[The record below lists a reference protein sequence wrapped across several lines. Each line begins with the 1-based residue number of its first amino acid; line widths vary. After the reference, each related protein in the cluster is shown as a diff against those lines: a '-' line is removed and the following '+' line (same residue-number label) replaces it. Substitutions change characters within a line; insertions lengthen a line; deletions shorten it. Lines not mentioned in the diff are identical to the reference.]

1 MDYDYVHH
9 YYFKVIYVISTVL
22 LLSSPALIKAQQP
35 CIRNSITP
43 CDVSDNSTTNLGYIF
58 NGITPT
64 CQAYL
69 TFRSQPPL
77 YNSISTISN
86 LLSADPS
93 QLAQLNSVSE
103 DETFV
108 QDKMVLVPSGSAT
121 AVNCSR
127 STSGQYY
134 QASISYVVRPN
145 DGFFVIANNTLEGLS
160 TCQAIQAQNSVS
172 SNELDVGMRIEVPLR
187 CSCPTKSQSDAGIK
201 YLLSYLVTFGESVDS
216 ISDRIGVET
225 SRILEANGLLTE
237 DTIYPFTTLLI
248 PLQNPP
254 TSSQVK
260 EPATPPPPPPISPLT
275 PPGKSSSKAWIYVVA
290 GVIGGLVLLLIIGAI
305 IFCVFFRKS
314 KKKIDPVIV
323 SDSYKA
329 REKSTD
335 KKLEVEYSDFFDSV
349 SSIAESLKVYK
360 FEELQSAT
368 QNFSPSCWI
377 KGSVYRGTFNG
388 DLAAIKKING
398 DVSKEISILNKIN
411 HFNLIRLSG
420 VCFNNGDWYL
430 VYEYAVNGPLT
441 EWIINNNNQKLLTW
455 TQRIQIAL
463 DVATGL
469 NYLHSYAFPPYVH
482 KDIKS
487 DTILLD
493 GDYRAK
499 IFNFDLAR
507 SADGEGGQ
515 FVLTRH
521 IVGTKGHMAP
531 EYLENGMISTKLD
544 VYSFGILMLEMLTG
558 KEVASLYEVETDLS
572 DVLGP
577 ILNEGNGKDNLS
589 NFIDLSLQG
598 NYPADIALFMV
609 RLIVNC
615 IKTDPSGR
623 PDMNE
628 IVHSLLRILKTS
640 FSWERSISISE

>member
-1 MDYDYVHH
+1 M
-9 YYFKVIYVISTVL
+9 IN
-22 LLSSPALIKAQQP
+22 AQQP
-35 CIRNSITP
+35 YIRKSITP
-43 CDVSDNSTTNLGYIF
+43 CEVSDNSTTNLGYIY

-77 YNSISTISN
+77 YNSISTISD
-86 LLSADPS
+86 LLSVDPS

-103 DETFV
+103 NETFV
-108 QDKMVLVPSGSAT
+108 QDKIVLVP
-121 AVNCSR
+121 VNCSR
-127 STSGQYY
+127 SSSGQYY
-134 QASISYVVRPN
+134 QASISYGVRPN

-160 TCQAIQAQNSVS
+160 TCQAIQAQNNVS
-172 SNELDVGMRIEVPLR
+172 SNALDVGMKIEVPLR
-187 CSCPTKSQSDAGIK
+187 CGCPTQSQSDAGIK
-201 YLLSYLVTFGESVDS
+201 YLLSYLVTFGERVDS

-225 SRILEANGLLTE
+225 SRILEANGLLPE

-254 TSSQVK
+254 TSSQIT
-260 EPATPPPPPPISPLT
+260 EPNTSPPPPPPRPPPT
-275 PPGKSSSKAWIYVVA
+275 PPGKSSSKAWIYAVA
-290 GVIGGLVLLLIIGAI
+290 GVLGGLVLLSIIGAI
-305 IFCVFFRKS
+305 IFFVFFHKS
-314 KKKIDPVIV
+314 QKQLDPVIV
-323 SDSYKA
+323 SDSYEA
-329 REKSTD
+329 REKSSH
-335 KKLEVEYSDFFDSV
+335 KKLDVEYSDFFDSV

-441 EWIINNNNQKLLTW
+441 EWIINNNNQKILTW

-558 KEVASLYEVETDLS
+558 KEVASLYEVETDLL

-577 ILNEGNGKDNLS
+577 ILNEENGKENLS
-589 NFIDLSLQG
+589 NFIDPSLQR
-598 NYPADIALFMV
+598 NYPADLAIFMV

-628 IVHSLLRILKTS
+628 IVQSLLRISKTS
-640 FSWERSISISE
+640 FAWERSISISE

>member
-1 MDYDYVHH
+1 MNYHHHRHH
-9 YYFKVIYVISTVL
+9 YFAIIYALSTVL
-22 LLSSPALIKAQQP
+22 LLSFPCLIKAQQP
-35 CIRNSITP
+35 YIRKAITP
-43 CDVSDNSTTNLGYIF
+43 CEVSDNSTTNLGYIY

-77 YNSISTISN
+77 FNSVSTISS
-86 LLSADPS
+86 LLSVNPS

-108 QDKMVLVPSGSAT
+108 QDKMVLVP
-121 AVNCSR
+121 VNCSR
-127 STSGQYY
+127 SASGQYY
-134 QASISYVVRPN
+134 QASISYVVRPI

-160 TCQAIQAQNSVS
+160 TCQAIEAQNNVS
-172 SNELDVGMRIEVPLR
+172 STELDVGMRIEVPLR
-187 CSCPTKSQSDAGIK
+187 CACPTQSQSDGGVK
-201 YLLSYLVTFGESVDS
+201 YLLSYLVTFGQTVDI
-216 ISDRIGVET
+216 ISRGFGVET
-225 SRILEANGLLTE
+225 SRILEANGLSE
-237 DTIYPFTTLLI
+237 GDTVYPFTTLLI

-254 TSSQVK
+254 TTSQVTG
-260 EPATPPPPPPISPLT
+260 PDTSPPPPPSPPLS
-275 PPGKSSSKAWIYVVA
+275 PPGKSSSKAWIYAVA
-290 GVIGGLVLLLIIGAI
+290 GVLGGLALLSVIGVT
-305 IFCVFFRKS
+305 IFCLFFRKS
-314 KKKIDPVIV
+314 KKQLNSGIV

-329 REKSTD
+329 REKTTD
-335 KKLEVEYSDFFDSV
+335 KKLEVEDSDFFDSV
-349 SSIAESLKVYK
+349 SSIAESLKVYS
-360 FEELQSAT
+360 FAELQAAT

-377 KGSVYRGTFNG
+377 KGSVYRGSFNG
-388 DLAAIKKING
+388 DLAAIKRISG

-420 VCFNNGDWYL
+420 VCFNDGDWYL
-430 VYEYAVNGPLT
+430 VYEYAVNGHLT
-441 EWIINNNNQKLLTW
+441 EWIFNSNNQKLLTW

-487 DTILLD
+487 DTVLLD

-507 SADGEGGQ
+507 SANGEGGQ

-531 EYLENGMISTKLD
+531 EYLENGMVSTKLD

-558 KEVASLYEVETDLS
+558 KEVAYLYGEKADLS

-577 ILNEGNGKDNLS
+577 ILNKENGKENLS
-589 NFIDLSLQG
+589 GFIDISLQR
-598 NYPADIALFMV
+598 NYPAELALFMV
-609 RLIVNC
+609 RLIANC
-615 IKTDPSGR
+615 IKSDPSGR

-628 IVHSLLRILKTS
+628 IVQSLLRILKTS
-640 FSWERSISISE
+640 VSWERSISISE

>member
-1 MDYDYVHH
+1 MI
-9 YYFKVIYVISTVL
+9 IYVLSTVL
-22 LLSSPALIKAQQP
+22 LLSSPSLIKAQQP
-35 CIRNSITP
+35 YIRKSITP
-43 CDVSDNSTTNLGYIF
+43 CEVSDNSTTNLGYIY

-77 YNSISTISN
+77 YNSVSTISD
-86 LLSADPS
+86 LLSVDKS

-103 DETFV
+103 NETFV
-108 QDKMVLVPSGSAT
+108 QDKIVLVP
-121 AVNCSR
+121 VNCSR

-134 QASISYVVRPN
+134 QASISYVIRPN

-172 SNELDVGMRIEVPLR
+172 SNDLDVGMRIDVPLR
-187 CSCPTKSQSDAGIK
+187 CGCPTQNQSDAGIK
-201 YLLSYLVTFGESVDS
+201 YLLSYLVTFGDSVDS
-216 ISDRIGVET
+216 ISNRIGVET
-225 SRILEANGLLTE
+225 SRILEANMLLPV

-254 TSSQVK
+254 TSSQVT
-260 EPATPPPPPPISPLT
+260 EPNTSPPPPPSSPPT
-275 PPGKSSSKAWIYVVA
+275 PPGKGSSKAWIYVVA
-290 GVIGGLVLLLIIGAI
+290 GVVGGLVLLSIIGAI
-305 IFCVFFRKS
+305 IFCLFFRKS
-314 KKKIDPVIV
+314 KKQFDSVIV
-323 SDSYKA
+323 SESYEA
-329 REKSTD
+329 REKSSD
-335 KKLEVEYSDFFDSV
+335 KKLDVEYSDFFDSV

-558 KEVASLYEVETDLS
+558 KEVASLYEVETDLL

-577 ILNEGNGKDNLS
+577 ILNEENGKENLS
-589 NFIDLSLQG
+589 NFIDPSLQR
-598 NYPADIALFMV
+598 NYPADLAIFMV

-628 IVHSLLRILKTS
+628 IVQSLLRISKTS
-640 FSWERSISISE
+640 FAWERSISISV

>member
-1 MDYDYVHH
+1 MDF
-9 YYFKVIYVISTVL
+9 YFKIINVLSTVL
-22 LLSSPALIKAQQP
+22 LLSFSSLIEAQQP
-35 CIRNSITP
+35 YIRKSTD
-43 CDVSDNSTTNLGYIF
+43 CAVSDNSTTNLGYIY

-77 YNSISTISN
+77 YNSISTISD
-86 LLSADPS
+86 LLSVDAS

-108 QDKMVLVPSGSAT
+108 QDKIVLVP
-121 AVNCSR
+121 VNCSR

-134 QASISYVVRPN
+134 QASISYVIRPN
-145 DGFFVIANNTLEGLS
+145 DGFFDIATKTLKGLS

-172 SNELDVGMRIEVPLR
+172 SNDLDVGMRIGVPLR
-187 CSCPTKSQSDAGIK
+187 CGCPTQNQSDAGFK
-201 YLLSYLVTFGESVDS
+201 YLLTYLVTVGETVDR
-216 ISDRIGVET
+216 ISNTIGVET
-225 SRILEANGLLTE
+225 SRILEANGLLPE
-237 DTIYPFTTLLI
+237 ETIYFYTTLLI

-254 TSSQVK
+254 TSSQVT
-260 EPATPPPPPPISPLT
+260 EPNTSPPPPPPSSPPT
-275 PPGKSSSKAWIYVVA
+275 PPGEGSSKAWIYVVA
-290 GVIGGLVLLLIIGAI
+290 GVVGGLVLLLIVGAI
-305 IFCVFFRKS
+305 VFCVFFRVS
-314 KKKIDPVIV
+314 KKQFDPVIV
-323 SDSYKA
+323 SDSYEA

-335 KKLEVEYSDFFDSV
+335 KKQDVEYSDFFDSV

-558 KEVASLYEVETDLS
+558 KEVASLYELETDLS
-572 DVLGP
+572 DVLEP
-577 ILNEGNGKDNLS
+577 ILNEENGKENLS
-589 NFIDLSLQG
+589 NFIDTSLQR
-598 NYPADIALFMV
+598 NYPADIAIFMV
-609 RLIVNC
+609 RLIINC

-623 PDMNE
+623 PNMNE
-628 IVHSLLRILKTS
+628 IVQSLLRISKTS
-640 FSWERSISISE
+640 FAWERSISISE